1 MAQSKM
7 SINAYLFTTVK
18 ISLICLTVVIGIGL
32 IGGLVIFPKMVRTKN
47 VVVPDLVGQ
56 DYEHAFHLLHDVGLQ
71 FHQEGV
77 EQKPSASVPKGHVI
91 AQSPLANSRVKL
103 NKPVRITLSV
113 GNQKLPVP
121 NTTGE
126 TLEDAEVILKKAGFQ
141 KNRVAEVHSDRY
153 PDNMIIAQTP
163 APGII
168 HRRGEGVNLLLS
180 LGTRLTVLLMPDLSN
195 LPIDEVRNRLKAHGL
210 KISNEEYK
218 SHPTIASGL
227 IISHQPVAGEL
238 IQVRQSVTLEV
249 SGSALGRADRG
260 RFVQIRYTVSKK
272 EGSPKRVRIFI
283 DDERKRHTIIND
295 VYQAG
300 ELIELSLIR
309 VVGKATMV
317 VYEDETVIKRE
328 PL

>member
-18 ISLICLTVVIGIGL
+18 IALICLVVVIGIGL
-32 IGGLVIFPKMVRTKN
+32 IGGLVILPKMVRTKN

-56 DYEHAFHLLHDVGLQ
+56 NYEHAFHLLHDAGLQ
-71 FHQEGV
+71 FHQDGID
-77 EQKPSASVPKGHVI
+77 QKPSASVPKGHVI
-91 AQSPLANSRVKL
+91 AQSPLANSKVKL

-121 NTTGE
+121 DTTGE
-126 TLEDAEVILKKAGFQ
+126 TLKDAEAILKKAGFQ

-153 PDNMIIAQTP
+153 PVNMVIAQTP
-163 APGII
+163 APGVI
-168 HRRGEGVNLLLS
+168 HQRGEGVNLLLS
-180 LGTRLTVLLMPDLSN
+180 LGTPLTVLLMPDLHN
-195 LPIDEVRNRLKAHGL
+195 MPIDEVRNRLKAHGL
-210 KISNEEYK
+210 ESNEEYK
-218 SHPTIASGL
+218 SHPEIPSGL
-227 IISHQPVAGEL
+227 IISHQPAAGEL
-238 IQVRQSVTLEV
+238 IQVGQSVTLEV

-260 RFVQIRYTVSKK
+260 RFVQIRYTVSTK

-283 DDERKRHTIIND
+283 DDEQERHTIIND

-300 ELIELSLIR
+300 ELIELSLVR

-317 VYEDETVIKRE
+317 VYEDGTVIKRE